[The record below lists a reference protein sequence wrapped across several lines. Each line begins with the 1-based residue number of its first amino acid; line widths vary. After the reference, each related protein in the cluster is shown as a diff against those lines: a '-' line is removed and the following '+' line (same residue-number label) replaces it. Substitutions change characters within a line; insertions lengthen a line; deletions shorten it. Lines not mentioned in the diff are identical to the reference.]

1 MGILRTRTCKTFT
14 LPSIWRVQSLIF
26 RMILMILI
34 QHHKFSK
41 PIRWTVVHSFISLDT
56 KKIGINSTQ
65 KLRPPRGEQLQIYM
79 FYCLTLRIRS
89 WSNQNFMFQFWFR
102 GRDSCDCS
110 EVLSLITW
118 GWFRTCSW
126 WNCQHAVWRACLEH
140 LSEHW
145 IKMRTSLRCHGVSG
159 SGMPFAYLT
168 LQVPQVYYLL

>member
-34 QHHKFSK
+34 QHHKLENYQMDSGSFL
-41 PIRWTVVHSFISLDT
+41 WTRL
-56 KKIGINSTQ
+56 IGINSTQ
-65 KLRPPRGEQLQIYM
+65 KLRPPRGEQLQIYSM

-89 WSNQNFMFQFWFR
+89 WSNQNFMFQFRFR